1 MRWPDQTLYSAVWT
15 VDGVGVYSAGA
26 CEAAE
31 AGTRRL
37 FLKKIR
43 RVVVDF
49 DEEL

>member
-1 MRWPDQTLYSAVWT
+1 MDWSDQTSAMWT
-15 VDGVGVYSAGA
+15 VDAVGS

-31 AGTRRL
+31 AGAIKEVV
-37 FLKKIR
+37 FLKKIL